1 MNANN
6 PETDPRRDRVAIWS
20 VLEEDQRWYSWL
32 FPGLWLAGSLYH
44 AYLRFRIEPES
55 HILLTVGEFT
65 KDLGIIGLAAAV
77 VALMVIAGRRFI
89 VALFDWGN
97 REKTLER
104 GRVEGRAEAQAEE
117 RAAWTDWLRRRDEAI
132 ARGEDFTEPS
142 PADREKESQ
151 VA

>member
-1 MNANN
+1 MNSDN
-6 PETDPRRDRVAIWS
+6 PETDLRRERVAIWS

-32 FPGLWLAGSLYH
+32 FPSLWLAGSLYH

-65 KDLGIIGLAAAV
+65 KDLGIVGLSAAV
-77 VALMVIAGRRFI
+77 IALMAIAGRRFI

-97 REKTLER
+97 REKTR
-104 GRVEGRAEAQAEE
+104 RVARAEGLAEGRAESNEE
-117 RAAWTDWLRRRDEAI
+117 WMAWYRRHQEAI
-132 ARGEDFTEPS
+132 ARGEEP
-142 PADREKESQ
+142 PEPPPGEKAKESQ